1 MNAGKTLLRSA
12 SALATADGG
21 GAATDTAVAEAGAG
35 ASAMRV
41 AASPLIG
48 GSVAGEPDGAGA
60 DVASTGTVTPVHLLT
75 SRQRM
80 TATHAAVLC
89 DSISFHGD
97 RRYQSRAICIV

>member
-60 DVASTGTVTPVHLLT
+60 DVASTGRVTPG
-75 SRQRM
+75 RQRM